1 LLPVIKRPA
10 LTEGNRYVT
19 ISWLIEL
26 RDYLDSAGRR
36 PLRRW
41 LDELDAVTRARV
53 TKALVQLSL
62 GNLSDVKS
70 VGGGVLERRL
80 DFGPGYR
87 LYFGRDGDALI
98 ILLAGGSK
106 ARQQRDIAKA
116 QACWSDY
123 KRRKRGTG

>member
-1 LLPVIKRPA
+1 M
-10 LTEGNRYVT
+10 
-19 ISWLIEL
+19 IEL

-70 VGGGVLERRL
+70 VGGGVLE
-80 DFGPGYR
+80 
-87 LYFGRDGDALI
+87 
-98 ILLAGGSK
+98 
-106 ARQQRDIAKA
+106 
-116 QACWSDY
+116 
-123 KRRKRGTG
+123 